1 MRFLLTLLLLT
12 GAILHTTLSEKCDL
26 TVDLSN
32 GVREGTNIVL
42 NGVTYTANDHFTN
55 STGTYGC
62 VCNVQSC
69 TQDCCDVGQT
79 LQVSAL
85 GVLQCV
91 SAERS
96 TAASVRSAQLHNIIR
111 VPNRTLVC
119 YAHQERVVLNGTENG
134 LVQEEN
140 GFIKVDLEDYDYKSF
155 CVFTR
160 GNDVFLEI
168 CMEVADRI
176 SIVHSIAMGISMP
189 FLVVTFIVYALLPDK
204 NLYQYALMIYVLIL
218 FAAYL
223 QLVITNLNE
232 FESGTV
238 GCTFLGYSTYF
249 AFISSF
255 FWLNIICLDIWF
267 TFSRGSHHRG
277 TTSQLKKLGLY
288 SIYGLGAPVL
298 LVVLVYL
305 LQFHFLD
312 TSSKHNP
319 SIGTEKCFF
328 RQDWGNLWYLYLEA
342 TILFVANLVLFSWTA
357 LSIRKVKKET
367 STVIKRKHSE
377 PDEQLYHV
385 FMRLALAMGINWSTE
400 IISFFGNW
408 FSKYQY
414 ENIWIVTDCLN
425 GLYGVF
431 LFFIFVF
438 KMKTWTLLKKR
449 YYRITGKQPTL
460 GSTVSSR
467 PTNNSTTDSSLI
479 NTERSRASRANNSR
493 PEETPLRGHV

>member
-1 MRFLLTLLLLT
+1 MSRSLFLAAVAIVFPIVCHCDRVSCHLDPNVTSYKASSSVENCGCHTDFCLRKCCKIAFTLAKKGVCLKSNQTAPVRVNLYDGQVYSDGFTVGLPSCESYYRLENDT
-12 GAILHTTLSEKCDL
+12 DERYFVKANGQLWIPSE
-26 TVDLSN
+26 
-32 GVREGTNIVL
+32 
-42 NGVTYTANDHFTN
+42 
-55 STGTYGC
+55 
-62 VCNVQSC
+62 
-69 TQDCCDVGQT
+69 
-79 LQVSAL
+79 
-85 GVLQCV
+85 
-91 SAERS
+91 
-96 TAASVRSAQLHNIIR
+96 
-111 VPNRTLVC
+111 
-119 YAHQERVVLNGTENG
+119 
-134 LVQEEN
+134 
-140 GFIKVDLEDYDYKSF
+140 
-155 CVFTR
+155 
-160 GNDVFLEI
+160 GNDFYERDQYCLDEDVIFVCAKALQGEQ
-168 CMEVADRI
+168 EKEPVLTKYVNAY
-176 SIVHSIAMGISMP
+176 AMGISMP